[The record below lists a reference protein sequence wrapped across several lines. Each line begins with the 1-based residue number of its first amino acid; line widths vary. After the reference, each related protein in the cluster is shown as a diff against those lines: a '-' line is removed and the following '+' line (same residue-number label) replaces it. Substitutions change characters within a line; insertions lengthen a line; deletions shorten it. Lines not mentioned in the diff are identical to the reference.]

1 MTSSPPF
8 SGDTSVVVNRD
19 DNGELH
25 AFVNRCAHRGS
36 TLVREPCG
44 QRRVHTCVY
53 HHWCYNL
60 QGQLFGVPFERGI
73 DGKGGMPE
81 AFDKSDHGLQMI
93 RLDTYRGV
101 IFGTMSEDV
110 EPLETYLDE
119 PMRRNLDRIF
129 CRPIE
134 VLGYMRQR
142 MTSNWKLYWENV
154 CDPYHAGLL
163 HQFAATSGLFR
174 PTQAGGTVLDRW
186 GRHMINYSLY
196 ESDDETDAIS
206 QYDDVAE
213 FDTSLRLKDQSI
225 IEFRDETGERDA
237 VNVMAIY
244 PGLVA
249 ARIVNTLS
257 TRQIRPKSADEFE
270 LHWNLLRLRRR
281 RRGFARDAAQAGQ
294 HPGPGRAHRYGR
306 CGIGRTGPTGGS
318 ACTGA
323 MLDVADGWA
332 RPYRESRSS
341 SDRDADPRSLAQLLQ
356 AHGHRDPGMT
366 NDAQK
371 LRITEFLY
379 DYVQYLDD
387 DRLEEWPDF
396 FVTDCLY
403 KIMPRENVER
413 ELPLPLWYCDNQH
426 MLHDRVQALRTS
438 QIYNLHYDRHI
449 LSNVR
454 VHDEQDGFIRCTLT
468 GCCSK
473 PIWKA
478 LPNYSARVNTS
489 MRSCSW
495 TASRSSRKSSWWW
508 ILIRCPTY
516 SPPRFDSFISLSP

>member
-1 MTSSPPF
+1 MTELVWPKSDYSAVPYRVFVDQEIFQREQERIFRGPVWCYLGLEAEVAKPRDF
-8 SGDTSVVVNRD
+8 ITTFLGDTSVVVNRD

-44 QRRVHTCVY
+44 QRRVHTCIY

-60 QGQLFGVPFERGI
+60 QGQLIGVPFERGI

-81 AFDKSDHGLQMI
+81 AFDKNDHRLQMI

-206 QYDDVAE
+206 RYDDVPE
-213 FDTSLRLKDQSI
+213 FDTSLRLKDKSI
-225 IEFRDETGERDA
+225 VEFRDETGERDA

-270 LHWNLLRLRRR
+270 LHWTCF
-281 RRGFARDAAQAGQ
+281 G
-294 HPGPGRAHRYGR
+294 
-306 CGIGRTGPTGGS
+306 
-318 ACTGA
+318 
-323 MLDVADGWA
+323 
-332 RPYRESRSS
+332 
-341 SDRDADPRSLAQLLQ
+341 
-356 AHGHRDPGMT
+356 
-366 NDAQK
+366 
-371 LRITEFLY
+371 
-379 DYVQYLDD
+379 YVDD
-387 DRLEEWPDF
+387 DEDLREMRLKQTNILGPAGLIGMEDAESGVLVQRAARRAQEQCSTLQMGGLGPIESQDHQ
-396 FVTDCLY
+396 VTE
-403 KIMPRENVER
+403 MPIRGVWRN
-413 ELPLPLWYCDNQH
+413 YCKLMD
-426 MLHDRVQALRTS
+426 
-438 QIYNLHYDRHI
+438 I
-449 LSNVR
+449 
-454 VHDEQDGFIRCTLT
+454 GTL
-468 GCCSK
+468 
-473 PIWKA
+473 A
-478 LPNYSARVNTS
+478 
-489 MRSCSW
+489 
-495 TASRSSRKSSWWW
+495 
-508 ILIRCPTY
+508 
-516 SPPRFDSFISLSP
+516 

>member
-1 MTSSPPF
+1 MTELVWPKSDYSAVPYRVFVDQEIFQREQERIFRGPIWCYLGLEAEVANPRDF
-8 SGDTSVVVNRD
+8 ITTFLGDTSVVVNRD

-44 QRRVHTCVY
+44 QRRVHTCIY

-60 QGQLFGVPFERGI
+60 QGQLIGVPFERGI

-81 AFDKSDHGLQMI
+81 AFDKNNHRLQMI

-101 IFGTMSEDV
+101 IFGTMNEDV

-206 QYDDVAE
+206 RYDDVAE

-225 IEFRDETGERDA
+225 VEFRDETGERDA

-270 LHWNLLRLRRR
+270 LHWTCF
-281 RRGFARDAAQAGQ
+281 G
-294 HPGPGRAHRYGR
+294 
-306 CGIGRTGPTGGS
+306 
-318 ACTGA
+318 
-323 MLDVADGWA
+323 
-332 RPYRESRSS
+332 
-341 SDRDADPRSLAQLLQ
+341 
-356 AHGHRDPGMT
+356 
-366 NDAQK
+366 
-371 LRITEFLY
+371 
-379 DYVQYLDD
+379 YVDD
-387 DRLEEWPDF
+387 DEDLREMRLKQANILGPAGLIGMEDAESGVLVQRAARRAQEQCSTLQMGGLGPIESQDHQ
-396 FVTDCLY
+396 VTE
-403 KIMPRENVER
+403 MPIRGVWRN
-413 ELPLPLWYCDNQH
+413 YCKL
-426 MLHDRVQALRTS
+426 MG
-438 QIYNLHYDRHI
+438 I
-449 LSNVR
+449 
-454 VHDEQDGFIRCTLT
+454 ETL
-468 GCCSK
+468 
-473 PIWKA
+473 A
-478 LPNYSARVNTS
+478 
-489 MRSCSW
+489 
-495 TASRSSRKSSWWW
+495 
-508 ILIRCPTY
+508 
-516 SPPRFDSFISLSP
+516 

>member
-1 MTSSPPF
+1 MTELVWPKSDYSAVPYRVFVDQEIFEREQERIFRGPVWCYLGLEAEVAKPRDF
-8 SGDTSVVVNRD
+8 ITTFLGDTSVVVNRD

-44 QRRVHTCVY
+44 QRRVHTCIY

-60 QGQLFGVPFERGI
+60 QGQLIGVPFERGI

-81 AFDKSDHGLQMI
+81 TFDKNDHRLQMI

-206 QYDDVAE
+206 RYDDVPE
-213 FDTSLRLKDQSI
+213 FDTSLRLKDKSI

-270 LHWNLLRLRRR
+270 LHWTCF
-281 RRGFARDAAQAGQ
+281 G
-294 HPGPGRAHRYGR
+294 
-306 CGIGRTGPTGGS
+306 
-318 ACTGA
+318 
-323 MLDVADGWA
+323 
-332 RPYRESRSS
+332 
-341 SDRDADPRSLAQLLQ
+341 
-356 AHGHRDPGMT
+356 
-366 NDAQK
+366 
-371 LRITEFLY
+371 
-379 DYVQYLDD
+379 YVDD
-387 DRLEEWPDF
+387 DEDLREMRLKQTNILGPAGLIGMEDAESGVLVQRAARRAQEQCSTLQMGGLGPIESQDHQ
-396 FVTDCLY
+396 VTE
-403 KIMPRENVER
+403 MPIRGVWRN
-413 ELPLPLWYCDNQH
+413 YCKLMD
-426 MLHDRVQALRTS
+426 
-438 QIYNLHYDRHI
+438 I
-449 LSNVR
+449 
-454 VHDEQDGFIRCTLT
+454 GTL
-468 GCCSK
+468 
-473 PIWKA
+473 A
-478 LPNYSARVNTS
+478 
-489 MRSCSW
+489 
-495 TASRSSRKSSWWW
+495 
-508 ILIRCPTY
+508 
-516 SPPRFDSFISLSP
+516 